1 MPILLRINHEKTDV
15 IFQVITEK
23 PSMQSQLE
31 VFMGGKTY
39 IFVKTNNSWIL
50 SENQDLSDVNPTLI
64 NAVAKALALRFRI
77 NSALHVI

>member
-23 PSMQSQLE
+23 PSTQSQLE

-39 IFVKTNNSWIL
+39 VFIKTNNSWML
-50 SENQDLSDVNPTLI
+50 SENQDLSDVNSTLM